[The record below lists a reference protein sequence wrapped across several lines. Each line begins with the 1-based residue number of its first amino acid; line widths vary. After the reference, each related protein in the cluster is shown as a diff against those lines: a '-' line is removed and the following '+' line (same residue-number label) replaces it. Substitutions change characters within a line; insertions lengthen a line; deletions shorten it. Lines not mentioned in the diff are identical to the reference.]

1 MEFPPQM
8 PSDIQQ
14 AHQRI
19 AELERALQLATT
31 TSDALSRQLGQLTAH
46 GQTGW
51 LLTNEVGII
60 ILLNDQFCT
69 LYGLPSP
76 ASRWL
81 GHLATELLPEL
92 ALRVTEPAVLEGSW
106 QLGGTVRSETVVL
119 TSGAVLLQEVAQEGE
134 KNAPLANL
142 HICLREITGQHRQLQ
157 ELQRVASIPHENI
170 NPIFRVGPA
179 GELSFA
185 NPAAHQLYEPL
196 PEEERQQMFAQ
207 IHRMAA
213 EALAAGTVTEVDVAV
228 ARQQHTAFVVPFP
241 AEGYVNIY
249 LVNITARVQV
259 EQQLAEQRAFYETIL
274 DRMPSQIAVFDLEQR
289 YRYLNAF
296 ALPSLAAREQLL
308 GQGVAAFTATQGW
321 PAAIAENRQRQ
332 FALAVQERRMTVWE
346 EEVEL
351 PSGAKQ
357 YAMRHYQPIFDEAGA
372 VESVIGYGSDITLRR
387 EAENRTSANEA
398 KMRALFSALPDTILV
413 LDAEGRVQEAKPGS
427 TPLGHPGQELEGA
440 ALAEL
445 LPPTVAHRLMQLVSG
460 PPQSE
465 VQEEAFELTHPDGT
479 VTYHNAR
486 LVALRD
492 ASQLLVL
499 TNTTREETAR
509 RELQEQQQF
518 IQLVLD
524 TSPSVIF
531 VRDAKGAVLFQNRA
545 TEALRSLSAHLQ
557 DNSPLDPNSVQAR
570 EMARYAETDAH
581 VLSTG
586 EQYTYESSVTLYSGE
601 VLWFQAVKRPLR
613 LPDGSL
619 HVLVVSTDITAL
631 KKAQQTLE
639 HNEKQY
645 RDLMQYSQAL
655 ICTHDLSGKVLS
667 VNPAVAQFMG
677 LPAESLPGRYLQ
689 EALLPAQQ
697 AKLGHY
703 LTAIARDGENR
714 GVVEIPF
721 GHDEVRYVLYQNYL
735 VKEDGGRP
743 AYVIGYGQDITDRV
757 LAEQELKRAKDE
769 AEAAVR
775 SRENFLANMSHEIRT
790 PMNGVMGMATQL
802 SKTPLDARQQEF
814 LRIIRSSGQH
824 LLSIINDVLDMAKIT
839 SGKLEFEQA
848 PFNLCDSM
856 GQALQPL
863 VHQAIEKGLEV
874 EGTPLRNSCPHPWV
888 LGDPYRINQILI
900 NLVGNAIKFTPPGG
914 RITVISRQIA
924 ETQETLTVELIVA
937 DTGIGIAPAFQARIF
952 EGFTQAYADT
962 TRRFG
967 GTGLGLSISKAL
979 VEQLGGQL
987 RLESA
992 VGQGSRFSFELT
1004 LPRTTAVA
1012 AAATPAPFDAGAL
1025 QGRRVLLVEDNEI
1038 NRHVARLLL
1047 EEWGMMVDEA
1057 ENGPAGLALYSV
1069 NAYDVVLMDIQM
1081 PGMSGL
1087 EATAIIRKLPDAA
1100 KANVPILA
1108 LTANAFR
1115 ADNERYLAA
1124 GMDACLTKPFEEG
1137 ALYRELEWLLRP
1149 TEQPAPVVRS
1159 YNLSK
1164 LHEMAQGHSAFVSKI
1179 IRSFLSNMPQSLAK
1193 LEAAAAAADWK
1204 QAAGVAHHIKPSLDA
1219 LGIVDVTEAVQ
1230 QLERAPTS
1238 AEKELPAIQR
1248 AVTQVISQV
1257 QRALVELPIELPT
1270 EETQR

>member
-1 MEFPPQM
+1 MALPPQM
-8 PSDIQQ
+8 PLDTQQ

-19 AELERALQLATT
+19 AELERALQSATAT
-31 TSDALSRQLGQLTAH
+31 NDTLTRQLGQLTSQ

-51 LLTNEVGII
+51 LLTAADGTVAVLNE
-60 ILLNDQFCT
+60 QFCA
-69 LYGLPSP
+69 LYGLPLP
-76 ASRWL
+76 AHQWL
-81 GHLATELLPEL
+81 GHPATELLAELVVRVSQPEGFEQRMIQGL
-92 ALRVTEPAVLEGSW
+92 P
-106 QLGGTVRSETVVL
+106 QYNETVML
-119 TSGAVLLQEVAQEGE
+119 RSGAVLSQDVIPGAQQGP
-134 KNAPLANL
+134 ALANL
-142 HICLREITGQHRQLQ
+142 HICLRDITEQHHAMQ
-157 ELQRVASIPHENI
+157 ELRRVASIPSENI
-170 NPIFRVGPA
+170 NPIFRLGLD
-179 GELSFA
+179 GELFFA
-185 NPAAHQLYEPL
+185 NPAARQLYEPL
-196 PEEERQQMFAQ
+196 PEAERQQMFAQ
-207 IHRMAA
+207 IHQMAA
-213 EALAAGTVTEVDVAV
+213 DALAAGTVAEVDISA

-241 AEGYVNIY
+241 AEGYVNLY

-289 YRYLNAF
+289 YRYLNAY
-296 ALPSLAAREQLL
+296 ALPSPAAREQLL
-308 GQGVAAFTATQGW
+308 GQGVAAFAATQGL
-321 PAAIAENRQRQ
+321 PAAIAENRQKQ
-332 FALAVQERRMTVWE
+332 FAQTVQECRMTVWE

-351 PSGAKQ
+351 PNGNKH
-357 YAMRHYQPIFDEAGA
+357 YALRHYQPVFDEAGA
-372 VESVIGYGSDITLRR
+372 LELVIGYGSDITLRR
-387 EAENRTSANEA
+387 EAEIRTSANEA
-398 KMRALFSALPDTILV
+398 KMRALFSALPDTIVV
-413 LDAEGRVQEAKPGS
+413 LNSAGRVLEAKSGS
-427 TPLGHPGQELEGA
+427 TPLGRPGQVLEGA
-440 ALAEL
+440 ALTDL
-445 LPPTVAHRLMQLVSG
+445 LPTAVAHRLMQLVSS
-460 PPQSE
+460 PPQPD
-465 VQEEAFELTHPDGT
+465 VQEQTFELSHPDGT

-492 ASQLLVL
+492 ESRLLIL
-499 TNTTREETAR
+499 TNTTREETTR

-524 TSPSVIF
+524 TSPSVIL
-531 VRDAKGAVLFQNRA
+531 VRDAEGNVLFQNRA
-545 TEALRSLSAHLQ
+545 TQVLRSLSAHLQ
-557 DNSPLDPNSVQAR
+557 DGFQLDPNSVQAR

-581 VLSTG
+581 VLATG
-586 EQYTYESSVTLYSGE
+586 EQYSYESSVSLYSGE
-601 VLWFQAVKRPLR
+601 VLWYQTMKRPLR

-631 KKAQQTLE
+631 KNAQQTLE
-639 HNEKQY
+639 RSTKQY

-677 LPAESLPGRYLQ
+677 LPADSLPGRNLQ
-689 EALLPAQQ
+689 EALMPSQQ
-697 AKLGHY
+697 ENLGHY
-703 LTAIARDGENR
+703 LAAIARNGENR
-714 GVVEIPF
+714 GVVEMQI
-721 GHDEVRYVLYQNYL
+721 GNNELRYILYQNYL
-735 VKEDGGRP
+735 VKEEGARA
-743 AYVIGYGQDITDRV
+743 AYVIGFGQDITDRIQ
-757 LAEQELKRAKDE
+757 AEQELKRAKEE

-775 SRENFLANMSHEIRT
+775 ARENFLANMSHEIRT

-839 SGKLEFEQA
+839 SGKLEFEQT

-863 VHQAIEKGLEV
+863 VLQAIDKGIQV

-900 NLVGNAIKFTPPGG
+900 NLLGNAVKFTPAGG
-914 RITVISRQIA
+914 RIVVISRQVA
-924 ETQETLTVELIVA
+924 ETEETLTVEISIT
-937 DTGIGIAPAFQARIF
+937 DTGIGIAPALQARIF

-979 VEQLGGQL
+979 VEQLGGKL
-987 RLESA
+987 RLESV

-1012 AAATPAPFDAGAL
+1012 AAATPTPFDAGAL

-1057 ENGPAGLALYSV
+1057 ENGPDGLALYS
-1069 NAYDVVLMDIQM
+1069 AHTYDVVLMDIQM

-1124 GMDACLTKPFEEG
+1124 GMDACLTKPFEEA

-1149 TEQPAPVVRS
+1149 VSTPASIKS
-1159 YNLSK
+1159 YNLAK
-1164 LHEMAQGHSAFVSKI
+1164 LHDMAQGHASFVSKI
-1179 IRSFLSNMPQSLAK
+1179 IRSFLTNMPQSVLK
-1193 LEAAAAAADWK
+1193 LETAAAAADWK
-1204 QAAGVAHHIKPSLDA
+1204 QVAGVAHHIKPSLDA
-1219 LGIVDVTEAVQ
+1219 LGIVDVAEAVQ
-1230 QLERAPTS
+1230 QLERAHVSS
-1238 AEKELPAIQR
+1238 ANELPAIQQ
-1248 AVTQVISQV
+1248 AVALVVRQV
-1257 QRALVELPIELPT
+1257 QRALEELPAELPK
-1270 EETQR
+1270 EEPQR